1 MRDNYL
7 EEYYSFLRFPSVSTD
22 DKHKEELVGCANW
35 LVNKLNRIGLQAQLV
50 PTKRHPIVWA
60 RNEHR
65 PGRPTVMI
73 YGHYD
78 VQPPDPLELWDS
90 PPFEPVLKNG
100 YVFAR
105 GSTDNKGQ
113 ILAHILGI
121 QETIEEHRELPVNLH
136 LVIEGEE
143 EIGSANLG
151 PFLSQNREA
160 LKCDVAVISDTGM
173 IARGMPTLS
182 YGLRGVTALELKVTG
197 PKMDLH
203 SGVFGGAVAN
213 PITALAQLLATL
225 HDRDGRVAI
234 AGFYDRVKPLE
245 DWEREA
251 WRKLPVDGD
260 KLIREETGVPELFG
274 EAGYNSVER
283 IWARPTA
290 EINGIGGG
298 YQGQGT
304 KTVIASHAFAK
315 LTFRLVPDQKGEEIL
330 ELAKTHLEKNLPKGV
345 TMEVTMGHSGPWYL
359 TDPHSAMGEAA
370 QRALR
375 KAFNRDAAL
384 IREGGSIPI
393 VSEFREILGVETLL
407 MGLALP
413 DCRAH
418 SPNENFPLEN
428 FEGGIRLNKAILQE
442 LARRFVAQTLVP
454 AHPLNRLW
462 TDSPSGEH
470 RRTCRN
476 ACATWLRQL
485 LGHVF
490 ARQRTHGHW
499 RLRAAACGQICR
511 NGPTL
516 GAVLRGTL
524 RATYASRRVV
534 RHENKKTFE
543 SDPIR
548 LRVAYSKTPDEEN
561 DTHSNANCFAEIKEG
576 FADSIPDA
584 EEQIKA

>member
-7 EEYYSFLRFPSVSTD
+7 EDYYSFLRFPSVSTD
-22 DKHKEELVGCANW
+22 DQYKKKLEECARW
-35 LVNKLNRIGLQAQLV
+35 LVNKLTAIGLETQLI

-60 RNEHR
+60 RNKHTA
-65 PGRPTVMI
+65 GRRTVLI

-105 GSTDNKGQ
+105 GATDNKGQ

-121 QETIEEHRELPVNLH
+121 QETMEQDRDLPVNLH

-143 EIGSANLG
+143 EIGSGNLG
-151 PFLSQNREA
+151 PFLNENREA
-160 LKCDVAVISDTGM
+160 LKNDVAVVSDTGM
-173 IARGMPTLS
+173 IEKGVPTLS
-182 YGLRGVTALELKVTG
+182 YGLRGVTALEIKVTG

-203 SGVFGGAVAN
+203 SGIFGGAVQN

-225 HDRDGRVAI
+225 HDREGRVAI

-245 DWEREA
+245 KWEREA

-274 EAGYNSVER
+274 EAGYNSLER

-304 KTVIASHAFAK
+304 KTVIASHAMAK
-315 LTFRLVPDQKGEEIL
+315 LTFRLVPDQEGDEIL
-330 ELAKTHLEKNLPKGV
+330 KLARVHLQKNLPKGV
-345 TMEVTMGHSGPWYL
+345 TMEITDGHSGPWYL
-359 TDPHSAMGEAA
+359 TDPHSSIGEAA

-375 KAFNRDAAL
+375 KAFDRDPAL

-393 VSEFREILGVETLL
+393 VSQFREILGIETLL

-442 LARRFVAQTLVP
+442 LA
-454 AHPLNRLW
+454 
-462 TDSPSGEH
+462 
-470 RRTCRN
+470 
-476 ACATWLRQL
+476 
-485 LGHVF
+485 
-490 ARQRTHGHW
+490 
-499 RLRAAACGQICR
+499 
-511 NGPTL
+511 
-516 GAVLRGTL
+516 
-524 RATYASRRVV
+524 
-534 RHENKKTFE
+534 
-543 SDPIR
+543 
-548 LRVAYSKTPDEEN
+548 
-561 DTHSNANCFAEIKEG
+561 
-576 FADSIPDA
+576 
-584 EEQIKA
+584 

>member
-7 EEYYSFLRFPSVSTD
+7 EDYYSFLRFPSVSTD
-22 DKHKEELVGCANW
+22 DQYKKKLEECARW
-35 LVNKLNRIGLQAQLV
+35 LVNKLTAIGLETQLV
-50 PTKRHPIVWA
+50 PTKGHPIVWA
-60 RNEHR
+60 RNKHTA
-65 PGRPTVMI
+65 GRRTVLI

-105 GSTDNKGQ
+105 GATDNKGQ

-121 QETIEEHRELPVNLH
+121 QETMEQDRELPVNLH

-143 EIGSANLG
+143 EIGSGNLG
-151 PFLSQNREA
+151 PFLNENRDA
-160 LKCDVAVISDTGM
+160 LKSDVAVVSDTGM
-173 IARGMPTLS
+173 IEKGVPTLS
-182 YGLRGVTALELKVTG
+182 YGLRGVTALEIKVTG

-203 SGVFGGAVAN
+203 SGIFGGAVQN

-225 HDRDGRVAI
+225 HDLEGRVAI

-245 DWEREA
+245 KWEREA

-260 KLIREETGVPELFG
+260 KLILEETGVPELFG
-274 EAGYNSVER
+274 EAGYNSLER

-304 KTVIASHAFAK
+304 KTVIASHAMAK
-315 LTFRLVPDQKGEEIL
+315 LTFRLVPDQEGDEIL
-330 ELAKTHLEKNLPKGV
+330 KLARAHLQKNLPKGV
-345 TMEVTMGHSGPWYL
+345 TMEITDGHSGPWYL
-359 TDPHSAMGEAA
+359 TDPNSTIGKAA

-375 KAFNRDAAL
+375 KAFDRDPAL

-393 VSEFREILGVETLL
+393 VSQFRGILGIETLL

-442 LARRFVAQTLVP
+442 LAR
-454 AHPLNRLW
+454 
-462 TDSPSGEH
+462 
-470 RRTCRN
+470 
-476 ACATWLRQL
+476 
-485 LGHVF
+485 
-490 ARQRTHGHW
+490 
-499 RLRAAACGQICR
+499 
-511 NGPTL
+511 
-516 GAVLRGTL
+516 
-524 RATYASRRVV
+524 
-534 RHENKKTFE
+534 
-543 SDPIR
+543 
-548 LRVAYSKTPDEEN
+548 
-561 DTHSNANCFAEIKEG
+561 
-576 FADSIPDA
+576 
-584 EEQIKA
+584 